1 MHPLVGW
8 EVTRY
13 ANLGAELYES
23 LTWSGLLRPALIS
36 QLGPGITVPYLGAE
50 AIRFHTFFKRIE
62 EKVASVAK
70 TTGIME
76 IDLNIREPDLVIAMV
91 GLKMDPA
98 NDIKLVNDAI
108 VAVRSGQLKEA
119 SSKLSELVKS
129 LRRFADVKIT
139 MRMQINF

>member
-1 MHPLVGW
+1 
-8 EVTRY
+8 
-13 ANLGAELYES
+13 
-23 LTWSGLLRPALIS
+23 
-36 QLGPGITVPYLGAE
+36 LGAE